1 MTTFKTEISRAERR
15 KDGTWNVKIRITHK
29 RKVRRY
35 STQMYATDKDVT
47 RGGKLKNQIII
58 DNTEATIREWRGRLN
73 TLGSRA
79 DMMDVD
85 EIIRYLTSPPEGEG
99 IPMFPW
105 MEAWLEK
112 IPQPGTRRNYQ
123 TAINAFR
130 KFLGMDINFQQLRT
144 STLRQFSESK
154 GMDKAAPQLI
164 HLRKMFRE
172 AMATYNDD
180 DVVRIPRDPFL
191 GLQIVVPQRRADRS
205 TTVDTIRRIASIP
218 DEGSLYSLRNMAR
231 DLFLLSF
238 MLMGTNLADL
248 YNAEPPIDG
257 VLTYQRAK
265 TKDKRIDKAEIA
277 INIHPLAQAIID
289 RHKGKEKMLNL
300 STRYISRKIAQDCI
314 QRGIYI
320 IKDYL
325 IHNYKQEHPTMTD
338 AEIAK
343 AMRLEDFSF
352 YSARH
357 TWATIARNDLNID
370 KWTVHEGLN
379 HVDNATKITDVYI
392 KRDFTRINE
401 ANFKVIEYVFMGV
414 VNSATTTP
422 KSVGL
427 GKK

>member
-1 MTTFKTEISRAERR
+1 MTTFKAEISHGEKR

-85 EIIRYLTSPPEGEG
+85 DIVRYLTSPPEGEG

-105 MEAWLEK
+105 MEAWAERL
-112 IPQPGTRRNYQ
+112 PQPGTRRNYH

-130 KFLGMDINFQQLRT
+130 KFLGMDITFQQLRT
-144 STLRQFSESK
+144 STLRQFTESK

-191 GLQIVVPQRRADRS
+191 SLRIVVPQYKADRS
-205 TTVDTIRRIASIP
+205 TTMDTIRRIAGIP
-218 DEGSLYSLRNMAR
+218 DEDSFCSLRNMAR
-231 DLFLLSF
+231 DMFLLSF

-248 YNAEPPIDG
+248 YDAEPPIDG
-257 VLTYQRAK
+257 VLTYQRMK
-265 TKDKRIDKAEIA
+265 TKGKRIDNAEIA
-277 INIHPLAQAIID
+277 INIHPLAQAIIN

-300 STRYISRKIAQDCI
+300 GTRYISRKIAQDCI
-314 QRGIYI
+314 QRGMHI

-325 IHNYKQEHPTMTD
+325 IDNYKQEHPTMSD
-338 AEIAK
+338 AEIVK
-343 AMRLEDFSF
+343 VMRLQDFSF

-357 TWATIARNDLNID
+357 SWATIARNDLRID
-370 KWTVHEGLN
+370 KWTIHEGLN
-379 HVDNATKITDVYI
+379 HVDSATKITDVYI

-401 ANFKVIEYVFMGV
+401 ANFQMIEYVFMGV

-422 KSVGL
+422 K
-427 GKK
+427 

>member
-1 MTTFKTEISRAERR
+1 MTTFKAEISHGEKR

-58 DNTEATIREWRGRLN
+58 DNTEATIRGWRGRLN

-85 EIIRYLTSPPEGEG
+85 DIIRYLSSPPEGEG

-105 MEAWLEK
+105 MEAWAERL
-112 IPQPGTRRNYQ
+112 PQPGTRRNYH

-130 KFLGMDINFQQLRT
+130 KFLGMDITFQQLRT
-144 STLRQFSESK
+144 STLKQFIESR

-191 GLQIVVPQRRADRS
+191 SLRIVVPQYKADRS

-218 DEGSLYSLRNMAR
+218 DEDSLYSIRNMAR
-231 DLFLLSF
+231 DMFLLSF

-248 YNAEPPIDG
+248 YDAEPPIDG

-265 TKDKRIDKAEIA
+265 TKAKRIDNAEIA
-277 INIHPLAQAIID
+277 INIHPLAQAIIN

-300 STRYISRKIAQDCI
+300 GTRYISRKIAQDCI
-314 QRGIYI
+314 QRGMYI

-325 IHNYKQEHPTMTD
+325 INNYKQEHPIMTD
-338 AEIAK
+338 AEIVK

-357 TWATIARNDLNID
+357 SWATIARNDLRID

-379 HVDNATKITDVYI
+379 HVDSATKITDVYI

-401 ANFKVIEYVFMGV
+401 ANFQVIEYVFMGV

-422 KSVGL
+422 K
-427 GKK
+427 

>member
-1 MTTFKTEISRAERR
+1 MTTFKAEISRAERR

-85 EIIRYLTSPPEGEG
+85 EIVRYLTSPPEGEG

-123 TAINAFR
+123 TAVNVFR

-144 STLRQFSESK
+144 STLRQFVESK

-191 GLQIVVPQRRADRS
+191 SLRIVVPQRKADRS

-218 DEGSLYSLRNMAR
+218 DEDSFCSLRNMAR
-231 DLFLLSF
+231 DIFLLSF

-248 YNAEPPIDG
+248 YEAENPVDG
-257 VLTYQRAK
+257 VLTYQRMK
-265 TKDKRIDKAEIA
+265 TKGKRVDNAEIA
-277 INIHPLAQAIID
+277 IRVHPMAQIIID
-289 RHKGKEKMLNL
+289 RHKGRERMLNL
-300 STRYISRKIAQDCI
+300 SSRYVSRKIAQDCI
-314 QRGIYI
+314 QRGMYA

-325 IHNYKQEHPTMTD
+325 IQEYKQEHPGTSE
-338 AEIAK
+338 AEVAK
-343 AMRLEDFSF
+343 VLRLEDFSF

-357 TWATIARNDLNID
+357 SWATIARNDLNID
-370 KWTVHEGLN
+370 KYTVHEGLN
-379 HVDNATKITDVYI
+379 HVDMATKVTDVYI

-401 ANFKVIEYVFMGV
+401 ANFKVIDYVFVGV
-414 VNSATTTP
+414 ANSAITTP
-422 KSVGL
+422 K
-427 GKK
+427 

>member
-85 EIIRYLTSPPEGEG
+85 EIVRYLTSPPEGEG

-105 MEAWLEK
+105 MEAWAEK
-112 IPQPGTRRNYQ
+112 IPQPGTRRNYY
-123 TAINAFR
+123 TAIRALR
-130 KFLGMDINFQQLRT
+130 KFLGMDITFQQLRA
-144 STLRQFSESK
+144 STLRQFIESK
-154 GMDKAAPQLI
+154 GMDKAASQLI

-172 AMATYNDD
+172 AMAIYNDD

-191 GLQIVVPQRRADRS
+191 SLRIVVPQYKGDRS

-218 DEGSLYSLRNMAR
+218 DEDSFCSLRNMAR
-231 DLFLLSF
+231 DMFLLSF
-238 MLMGTNLADL
+238 MLIGTNLADL
-248 YNAEPPIDG
+248 YVVEKPIDG
-257 VLTYQRAK
+257 LLTYQRSK
-265 TKDKRIDKAEIA
+265 TQNKRQDKAEIA
-277 INIHPLAQAIID
+277 IRVHPMAQIIIE
-289 RHKGKEKMLNL
+289 RHKGRERMLNL
-300 STRYISRKIAQDCI
+300 STRYVSRKIAQDCI
-314 QRGIYI
+314 QRGMYV
-320 IKDYL
+320 IKKYL
-325 IHNYKQEHPTMTD
+325 IQEYKQEHPTMSE
-338 AEIAK
+338 AEIIK
-343 AMRLEDFSF
+343 VMRLGKFSF

-357 TWATIARNDLNID
+357 SWATIARNDLNID

-414 VNSATTTP
+414 ANSATTTP
-422 KSVGL
+422 K
-427 GKK
+427 

>member
-1 MTTFKTEISRAERR
+1 MTTFKAEISRAERR
-15 KDGTWNVKIRITHK
+15 KDGTWNVKIRITHR

-47 RGGKLKNQIII
+47 RSGKLKNQIII

-85 EIIRYLTSPPEGEG
+85 EIVRYLTSPPEGEG

-123 TAINAFR
+123 TAVNVFR

-144 STLRQFSESK
+144 STLRQFVESK

-191 GLQIVVPQRRADRS
+191 RLPIVIPKRKTDRS
-205 TTVDTIRRIASIP
+205 TTVDTIRRIAGIP
-218 DEGSLYSLRNMAR
+218 DEASHCSLRNLAR
-231 DLFLLSF
+231 DMFLLSF
-238 MLMGTNLADL
+238 MLIGTNLADL
-248 YNAEPPIDG
+248 YVAEHPIDG
-257 VLTYQRAK
+257 MLTYQRAK
-265 TKDKRIDKAEIA
+265 TKGKRPDKAEIT
-277 INIHPLAQAIID
+277 IRVHPMAQAIID
-289 RHKGKEKMLNL
+289 RYKGKERMLNL

-314 QRGIYI
+314 QRGVHI
-320 IKDYL
+320 IKEYL
-325 IHNYKQEHPTMTD
+325 INNYRQEHPGMSEP
-338 AEIAK
+338 EIIK
-343 AMRLEDFSF
+343 AMRLQEFSL

-357 TWATIARNDLNID
+357 SWATIARNDLNID
-370 KWTVHEGLN
+370 KYTVHEGLN
-379 HVDNATKITDVYI
+379 HVDMATKVTDVYI

-401 ANFKVIEYVFMGV
+401 ANFKVIEYVFVGV
-414 VNSATTTP
+414 AELETTTP
-422 KSVGL
+422 K
-427 GKK
+427 

>member
-1 MTTFKTEISRAERR
+1 MTTFKAEISHGEKR

-105 MEAWLEK
+105 MEAWAER
-112 IPQPGTRRNYQ
+112 IPQPGTRRNYH

-130 KFLGMDINFQQLRT
+130 KFLGMDITFQQLRT
-144 STLRQFSESK
+144 STLRQFTESK

-191 GLQIVVPQRRADRS
+191 SLRIVVPQYKADRS
-205 TTVDTIRRIASIP
+205 TTMDTIRRIASIP
-218 DEGSLYSLRNMAR
+218 DEDSFCSLRNMAR
-231 DLFLLSF
+231 DMFLLSF
-238 MLMGTNLADL
+238 MLLGTNLADL

-265 TKDKRIDKAEIA
+265 TKAKRIDNAEIA

-289 RHKGKEKMLNL
+289 RHKGKEKMINL
-300 STRYISRKIAQDCI
+300 GTRYISRKIAQDCI
-314 QRGIYI
+314 QRGMHI

-325 IHNYKQEHPTMTD
+325 INTYKQEHPSMTD
-338 AEIAK
+338 AEIVK

-357 TWATIARNDLNID
+357 SWATIARNDLRID

-401 ANFKVIEYVFMGV
+401 ANFRVIEYVLAGV
-414 VNSATTTP
+414 WENLP
-422 KSVGL
+422 K
-427 GKK
+427 